1 MSDNDIYYIERILD
15 KRKVNGKY
23 EYKIKWEGYPLNQ
36 STWEPLEN
44 LQTAMELVNEFD
56 KVYEQQN
63 KDKNES
69 KNNSYLKKKRLLKKE
84 VKKEEKKEEK
94 GKEEIEQKEEKN
106 ENSPVEEEKKSNN
119 ENNNGSIN
127 LEENEYIRKYI
138 INDSL
143 KSVTTVRK
151 KENKLIA
158 EVKKLK
164 PNNEIEDIEIETS
177 RLKTENPWIL
187 LDFYES
193 KTKFT

>member
-84 VKKEEKKEEK
+84 VKKEEK

-106 ENSPVEEEKKSNN
+106 ENIPVEEEKKSNN

-151 KENKLIA
+151 KDNKLIA

-164 PNNEIEDIEIETS
+164 ENNDIEDIEIETS

-193 KTKFT
+193 KIKFT

>member
-63 KDKNES
+63 KNKNES

-84 VKKEEKKEEK
+84 VKKEEK

-106 ENSPVEEEKKSNN
+106 ENTPVEEEKKSNN

-193 KTKFT
+193 KIKFT

>member
-63 KDKNES
+63 KNKNES
-69 KNNSYLKKKRLLKKE
+69 KNNSYLKKKRLL
-84 VKKEEKKEEK
+84 KKEEKKEEK

-106 ENSPVEEEKKSNN
+106 EIIPVEEEKKPEN

-151 KENKLIA
+151 KDNKLIA

-193 KTKFT
+193 KIKFT

>member
-63 KDKNES
+63 KNKNES
-69 KNNSYLKKKRLLKKE
+69 KNNSYLKKKRLL
-84 VKKEEKKEEK
+84 KKEEKKEEK

-193 KTKFT
+193 KIKFT

>member
-63 KDKNES
+63 KNKNES

-84 VKKEEKKEEK
+84 VKKEEK

-106 ENSPVEEEKKSNN
+106 ENIPVEEEKKPNN

-193 KTKFT
+193 KIKFT

>member
-1 MSDNDIYYIERILD
+1 MFDNDIYYIERILD

-84 VKKEEKKEEK
+84 VKKEEK

-106 ENSPVEEEKKSNN
+106 EIIPVEEEKKPDN

-151 KENKLIA
+151 KDNKLIA

-193 KTKFT
+193 KIKFT

>member
-63 KDKNES
+63 KNKNES

-84 VKKEEKKEEK
+84 VKKEEK

-106 ENSPVEEEKKSNN
+106 EIIPVEEEKKPDN

-193 KTKFT
+193 KIKFT

>member
-84 VKKEEKKEEK
+84 VKKEEK

-106 ENSPVEEEKKSNN
+106 EIIPVEEEKKPDN

-151 KENKLIA
+151 KDNKLIA

-193 KTKFT
+193 KIKFT

>member
-63 KDKNES
+63 KNKNES

-84 VKKEEKKEEK
+84 VKKEEK

-106 ENSPVEEEKKSNN
+106 ENIPVEEEKKSNN

-193 KTKFT
+193 KIKFT

>member
-63 KDKNES
+63 KNKNES

-84 VKKEEKKEEK
+84 VKKEEK

-106 ENSPVEEEKKSNN
+106 ENIPVEEEKKSIN

-151 KENKLIA
+151 KDNKLIA

-193 KTKFT
+193 KIKFT

>member
-84 VKKEEKKEEK
+84 VKKEEK

-106 ENSPVEEEKKSNN
+106 ENIPVEEEKKSNN

-193 KTKFT
+193 KIKFT

>member
-84 VKKEEKKEEK
+84 VKKEEK

-106 ENSPVEEEKKSNN
+106 ENTPVEEEKKSNN

-193 KTKFT
+193 KIKFT

>member
-63 KDKNES
+63 KNKNES
-69 KNNSYLKKKRLLKKE
+69 KNNSYLKRKRLL
-84 VKKEEKKEEK
+84 KKEEKKEEK

-106 ENSPVEEEKKSNN
+106 EIIPVEEEKKPDN

-193 KTKFT
+193 KIKFT

>member
-63 KDKNES
+63 KNKNES

-84 VKKEEKKEEK
+84 VKKEEKE
-94 GKEEIEQKEEKN
+94 KEEIEQKEEKN
-106 ENSPVEEEKKSNN
+106 ENIPVEEEKKSNN

-193 KTKFT
+193 KIKFT

>member
-63 KDKNES
+63 KNKNES

-84 VKKEEKKEEK
+84 VKKEEK

-106 ENSPVEEEKKSNN
+106 ENIPVEEEKKSNN

-151 KENKLIA
+151 KDNKLIA

-193 KTKFT
+193 KIKFT

>member
-63 KDKNES
+63 KNKNES

-84 VKKEEKKEEK
+84 VKKEEK

-106 ENSPVEEEKKSNN
+106 ENTPVEEEKKPDN

-151 KENKLIA
+151 KDNKLIA

-193 KTKFT
+193 KIKFT

>member
-84 VKKEEKKEEK
+84 VKKEEK

-106 ENSPVEEEKKSNN
+106 EIIPVEEEKKPNN

-193 KTKFT
+193 KIKFT

>member
-1 MSDNDIYYIERILD
+1 
-15 KRKVNGKY
+15 
-23 EYKIKWEGYPLNQ
+23 
-36 STWEPLEN
+36 
-44 LQTAMELVNEFD
+44 MELVNEFD

-63 KDKNES
+63 KNKNES

-84 VKKEEKKEEK
+84 VKKEEK

-106 ENSPVEEEKKSNN
+106 ENIPVEEEKKSNN

-193 KTKFT
+193 KIKFT

>member
-63 KDKNES
+63 KNKNES

-84 VKKEEKKEEK
+84 VKKEEK

-106 ENSPVEEEKKSNN
+106 EIIPVEEEKKPDN

-151 KENKLIA
+151 KDNKLIA

-193 KTKFT
+193 KIKFT

>member
-1 MSDNDIYYIERILD
+1 MSDNDLYYIERILD
-15 KRKVNGKY
+15 KRKVNGKF

-44 LQTAMELVNEFD
+44 LKTAMELVNEFD
-56 KVYEQQN
+56 KVYELQN
-63 KDKNES
+63 KNKNES
-69 KNNSYLKKKRLLKKE
+69 KNNSYLKKKRALKKE
-84 VKKEEKKEEK
+84 VKKEEK
-94 GKEEIEQKEEKN
+94 GKEEIEQKEEKI
-106 ENSPVEEEKKSNN
+106 EKIPVEEEKKSNN
-119 ENNNGSIN
+119 ENNNESIN
-127 LEENEYIRKYI
+127 LEENENIRKYV

-151 KENKLIA
+151 KDNKLIA

-164 PNNEIEDIEIETS
+164 ENNDIEDIEIETS

-193 KTKFT
+193 KIKFT

>member
-84 VKKEEKKEEK
+84 VKKEEK

-106 ENSPVEEEKKSNN
+106 ENTPVEEEKKSNN

-193 KTKFT
+193 KIKFI

>member
-84 VKKEEKKEEK
+84 VKKEEK

-106 ENSPVEEEKKSNN
+106 ENIPVEEEKKSNN

-151 KENKLIA
+151 KDNKLIA

-193 KTKFT
+193 KIKFT

>member
-84 VKKEEKKEEK
+84 VKNEEK

-106 ENSPVEEEKKSNN
+106 ENTPVEEEKKSNN

-193 KTKFT
+193 KIKFT

>member
-63 KDKNES
+63 KNKNES

-84 VKKEEKKEEK
+84 VKKEEK

-106 ENSPVEEEKKSNN
+106 ENIPVEEEKKSIN

-193 KTKFT
+193 KIKFT

>member
-1 MSDNDIYYIERILD
+1 MSDNDLYYIERILD
-15 KRKVNGKY
+15 KRKVNGKF

-56 KVYEQQN
+56 KVYELQN
-63 KDKNES
+63 KNKNES
-69 KNNSYLKKKRLLKKE
+69 KNNSYLKKKRALKKE
-84 VKKEEKKEEK
+84 VKKEEK
-94 GKEEIEQKEEKN
+94 GKEEIEQKEEKI
-106 ENSPVEEEKKSNN
+106 EKIPVEEEKKSNN
-119 ENNNGSIN
+119 ENNNESIN
-127 LEENEYIRKYI
+127 LEENENIRKYV

-151 KENKLIA
+151 KDNKLIA

-164 PNNEIEDIEIETS
+164 ENNDIEDIEIETS

-193 KTKFT
+193 KIKFT

>member
-63 KDKNES
+63 KNKNES

-84 VKKEEKKEEK
+84 VKKEEQ

-106 ENSPVEEEKKSNN
+106 ENIPVEEEKKSNN

-193 KTKFT
+193 KIKFT

>member
-84 VKKEEKKEEK
+84 VKKEEK

-106 ENSPVEEEKKSNN
+106 ENTPVEEEKKPDN

-151 KENKLIA
+151 KDNKLIA

-193 KTKFT
+193 KIKFT

>member
-63 KDKNES
+63 KNKNES

-84 VKKEEKKEEK
+84 VKKEEK

-106 ENSPVEEEKKSNN
+106 EIIPVEEEKKPDN
-119 ENNNGSIN
+119 EINNGSIN

-151 KENKLIA
+151 KDNKLIA

-193 KTKFT
+193 KIKFT

>member
-63 KDKNES
+63 KNKNES

-84 VKKEEKKEEK
+84 VKKEEN

-106 ENSPVEEEKKSNN
+106 ENTPVEEEKKSNN

-177 RLKTENPWIL
+177 RLKTENPCIL

-193 KTKFT
+193 KIKFT

>member
-63 KDKNES
+63 KNKNES

-84 VKKEEKKEEK
+84 VKKEEK
-94 GKEEIEQKEEKN
+94 GKEEIEQKE
-106 ENSPVEEEKKSNN
+106 
-119 ENNNGSIN
+119 
-127 LEENEYIRKYI
+127 
-138 INDSL
+138 
-143 KSVTTVRK
+143 
-151 KENKLIA
+151 
-158 EVKKLK
+158 
-164 PNNEIEDIEIETS
+164 
-177 RLKTENPWIL
+177 
-187 LDFYES
+187 
-193 KTKFT
+193 

>member
-63 KDKNES
+63 KNKNES
-69 KNNSYLKKKRLLKKE
+69 KNNSYLKKKRLL
-84 VKKEEKKEEK
+84 KKEEKKEEK

-106 ENSPVEEEKKSNN
+106 ENIPVEEEKKSNN

-193 KTKFT
+193 KIKFT

>member
-63 KDKNES
+63 KNKNES

-84 VKKEEKKEEK
+84 VKKEEK

-106 ENSPVEEEKKSNN
+106 ETTPVEEEKKPDN

-127 LEENEYIRKYI
+127 SEENEYIRKYI

-193 KTKFT
+193 KIKFT

>member
-63 KDKNES
+63 KNKNES

-84 VKKEEKKEEK
+84 VKKEEK

-193 KTKFT
+193 KIKFT

>member
-84 VKKEEKKEEK
+84 VKKEEK

-106 ENSPVEEEKKSNN
+106 ENIPVVEEKKSNN

-193 KTKFT
+193 KIKFT

>member
-63 KDKNES
+63 KNKNES

-84 VKKEEKKEEK
+84 VKKEEQ

-106 ENSPVEEEKKSNN
+106 ENIPVEEEKKPDN

-193 KTKFT
+193 KIKFT

>member
-63 KDKNES
+63 KNKNES

-84 VKKEEKKEEK
+84 VKKEEK

-106 ENSPVEEEKKSNN
+106 ENIPVEEEKKSDN

-193 KTKFT
+193 KIKFT

>member
-63 KDKNES
+63 KNES

-84 VKKEEKKEEK
+84 VKKEEK

-106 ENSPVEEEKKSNN
+106 ENIPVEEEKKSNN

-193 KTKFT
+193 KIKFT

>member
-63 KDKNES
+63 KNKNES

-84 VKKEEKKEEK
+84 VKKEEKEEK

-106 ENSPVEEEKKSNN
+106 ENIPVEEEKKSNN

-151 KENKLIA
+151 KDNKLIA

-193 KTKFT
+193 KIKFT

>member
-84 VKKEEKKEEK
+84 VKKEEK

-106 ENSPVEEEKKSNN
+106 EIIPVEEEKKPDN

-193 KTKFT
+193 KIKFT